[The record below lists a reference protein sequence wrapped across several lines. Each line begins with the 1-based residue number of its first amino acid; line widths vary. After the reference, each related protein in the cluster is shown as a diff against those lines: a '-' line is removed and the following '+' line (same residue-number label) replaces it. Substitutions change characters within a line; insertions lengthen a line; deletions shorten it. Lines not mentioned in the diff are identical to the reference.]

1 MPEKKNE
8 NKPKRRTEVKELPK
22 NEKELSKPE
31 QKKVEGLHNIMD
43 GIISNWPKR

>member
-8 NKPKRRTEVKELPK
+8 NKPKPRTQVKEIPK
-22 NEKELSKPE
+22 NEKELSKAE
-31 QKKVEGLHNIMD
+31 QKKVKDRHNIMD